1 MKTRT
6 KLLSRCSSAPP
17 CSSPVRLLR
26 RQSASTPAP
35 KDTSAPLRPLR
46 PPLPAQP
53 RGYPDSV
60 ITMIVNYS
68 AGGGT
73 DLSARAFGDAIAK
86 ALNGNITVTN
96 LPGGTGSLGV
106 TELAN
111 SKADGYTIGVA
122 TLAPLALVP
131 YQLDVTYTPDSFQ
144 VSLRLRP
151 VRLRHRGGQDSP
163 IRPWMT

>member
-1 MKTRT
+1 
-6 KLLSRCSSAPP
+6 
-17 CSSPVRLLR
+17 
-26 RQSASTPAP
+26 
-35 KDTSAPLRPLR
+35 
-46 PPLPAQP
+46 
-53 RGYPDSV
+53 
-60 ITMIVNYS
+60 MIVNYS

-86 ALNGNITVTN
+86 ALGGNITVTN

-144 VSLRLRP
+144 YLCAFGQYGYGIVVAKDSPYQTLDDLIEAAKESPISFGSHRLSPASDHEGPGCGNRRSVQLCPVSLHHRLR
-151 VRLRHRGGQDSP
+151 G
-163 IRPWMT
+163 